1 MSRIDRALKRR
12 RQDAQAHPEAAS
24 DAAEVLSLD
33 DVDDS
38 IIPAELSDRF
48 PNEGIAD
55 LREAAVEVATHS
67 EPLVETPVPVLGE
80 TSVPVLGETSVP
92 VLGEQPGT
100 MAVFRGFN
108 RTLVGKVV
116 SGPRMDSESA
126 EQYRR
131 LAAALHHVQVER
143 GIKKVM
149 VTSAV
154 AGEGKT
160 LTALNLALTL
170 SESYRRRVVLIDAD
184 LRCPRLHELLDVANV
199 AGLNDALKDTRQ
211 TKLPLVQVSPR
222 LSALPAGRPDPD
234 PMGALTSRRMA
245 LILDD
250 TEANFDWVI
259 VDAPPVVLLPD
270 TNLLAAMVDVAIV
283 VVQAGRTA
291 YDLVDRAI
299 QAVGRQRV
307 LGVVLND
314 VHDTKA

>member
-67 EPLVETPVPVLGE
+67 EPLVETP
-80 TSVPVLGETSVP
+80 VPVLGETSVP